1 MEAVRYRLGRLNLKR
16 KREEMGEEERDR
28 GTPTA
33 STQSPQAK
41 KRTNAK

>member
-1 MEAVRYRLGRLNLKR
+1 MEAVWDKFGRLKLKR